1 MPIDTHQYRLARRTR
16 GLWRHTA
23 LDALP
28 VAVACAH
35 LGFVVWVVAGFAAR
49 AWWGNLLCGLGYA
62 WAIAWNINGI
72 SHNFIHTP
80 YFRRDLPNRLFA
92 VIESM
97 AIGFSQTIY
106 RAVHLAHHVGNGDR
120 PDAHGQTRDPLSIY
134 RHGQD
139 GAPEPM
145 WRYVVHG
152 ALRDDMPGVFA
163 DMKRKHPADARW
175 ARIEIGAFALLVAG
189 GLALDWRAVLM
200 LVPCWFLGQALSQL
214 SGYFEH
220 LNGNPEVPMAWGVSS
235 YQPLYNLI
243 WFGNGY
249 HAEHHFRP
257 GVHWTRLARFH
268 RAIADRQREAGVHS
282 IGTSH
287 LLGGL
292 AAANRRMRQK
302 EGR

>member
-1 MPIDTHQYRLARRTR
+1 MLIDTHQFRLAKRTH
-16 GLWRHTA
+16 GAWRHTA

-28 VAVACAH
+28 VAAALAH
-35 LGFVVWVVAGFAAR
+35 LGFVVWIVAGFAAR
-49 AWWGNLLCGLGYA
+49 AWWANALCGLGYG

-80 YFRRDLPNRLFA
+80 YFRRTLPNRLFA

-120 PDAHGQTRDPLSIY
+120 PDADGATRDPLSIY
-134 RHGQD
+134 RHGHD
-139 GAPEPM
+139 GAPEPL

-163 DMKRKHPADARW
+163 DMARKHPDDARW
-175 ARIEIGAFALLVAG
+175 ARIELAAFAALVAG
-189 GLALDWRAVLM
+189 GSALDWRAVAM

-214 SGYFEH
+214 SGYYEH
-220 LNGNPEVPMAWGVSS
+220 LNGNPDEPMAWGVSS
-235 YQPLYNLI
+235 YQLLYNLI

-257 GVHWTRLARFH
+257 GVHWTRLGRFH
-268 RAIADRQREAGVHS
+268 RAIAERQRAAGVHN

-287 LLGGL
+287 LLGAF
-292 AAANRRMRQK
+292 AATNRRARAS
-302 EGR
+302 R